1 MIVEQISNW
10 KLHFKG
16 DWADKVFQFLESI
29 DENTLDGEYPVIG
42 NDIFC
47 KVLTYDT
54 KDSDW
59 ITESHLEYT
68 DIQILI
74 EGEEQINIFPSYL
87 LDVKT
92 PYDADID
99 CIFYNLPTLKPITS
113 IYLRPGIMGIFH
125 PQDAHTTQ
133 IRPQGAAKNIRKIVF
148 KVHQRFF

>member
-1 MIVEQISNW
+1 MTLKKNNFALPKNDLQAHPSDSTALGDTYIS
-10 KLHFKG
+10 
-16 DWADKVFQFLESI
+16 
-29 DENTLDGEYPVIG
+29 
-42 NDIFC
+42 
-47 KVLTYDT
+47 

-148 KVHQRFF
+148 KVHQRFFCHGPPNNRYKSTSKPIS